1 MSNILSIYNV
11 STVSRQEE
19 SWKAASHD
27 HNRQLMIVCEK
38 NIQNNVRSNGIWMG
52 DNPLAHIFP
61 SLLLQGTLAFVACR
75 AIFYFVLRPLKQPKF
90 VCSIL
95 GGILLGPSILGQ
107 KHVIGERLFPPMEMM
122 VLETLSAIGE
132 MYFNFLI
139 AVKVDFSRVLST
151 NRKAWSVGA
160 TSFALPFPI
169 LLFLLVTCIKYIGV
183 PRNIF
188 CFTVATFVSASYI
201 PAIANAWEE
210 LNLVTSEFG
219 LLTSSCAFVHSLILW
234 FLMPLSLV
242 IAQKTLDKSIA
253 ATLSFFALALFTF
266 LVVRPTIVWIIKK
279 TPQGEPVREVFVVLT
294 LIGVLVMG
302 CLTDIVGLSLNLGAV
317 LFGCI
322 IPEGPPLASILVEKS
337 EAFVSD
343 ILMPL
348 WYFRVGIEMDVHS
361 IYNWKAFVIFHC
373 ILLVAYFA
381 KFVGLLLAS
390 LSFKIRPR
398 HAVLL
403 GLIMNCKGPIDVMAF
418 FRWKVDKHVLDDQ
431 SYFVLVSSAL
441 AMTAFVTPL
450 VEMFYRP
457 QTLHEWAYNNPSK
470 NPQGLRPI
478 QNTSR
483 NSKFPI
489 ICCIHNEENVRS
501 IITLLEA
508 SNPTE
513 ASPICVYVIH
523 LMDILGRAVPLIWG
537 GEIGLQKTLKANQ
550 PLKVD
555 SKEVNLEVQILNTFN
570 FVRIMRAFTNY
581 SRNSIGLI
589 TIHPFTVIAPYQN
602 MHENISKLAQDNL
615 LPLVI
620 VPYHENQ
627 RATQGNQVA
636 SSIQVLNTNLQKH
649 APCTV
654 GILVD
659 RHFCNS
665 SSGQFSY
672 DVAIIF
678 IGGRD
683 DREALAYAAQMSHHP
698 NVSITVIRV
707 ISLDKKDHDEND
719 SEYVKMDRM
728 MDEDVYD
735 GFKMKNV
742 DNTCVVCWEILVDD
756 ILRVVDPI
764 RSSGR
769 HYDLV
774 MVGQRH
780 SDDEEMPAFATNDDL
795 GVVGDIIYASFNLY
809 GGWSSLLVLKHC
821 GDYF

>member
-11 STVSRQEE
+11 STVSRQAEI
-19 SWKAASHD
+19 SWKASHEQ
-27 HNRQLMIVCEK
+27 QLMMICST
-38 NIQNNVRSNGIWMG
+38 NFQNNVQSNGIWMG

-61 SLLLQGTLAFVACR
+61 LLLLQGTLAFVACR
-75 AIFYFVLRPLKQPKF
+75 AIYFVLQPLKQPKF
-90 VCSIL
+90 VCYIL

-107 KHVIGERLFPPMEMM
+107 KHVIGERLILPMENI
-122 VLETLSAIGE
+122 VLETLAAIGE
-132 MYFNFLI
+132 VYFNFLI
-139 AVKVDFSRVLST
+139 AVKVDVSRVLST
-151 NRKAWSVGA
+151 NKKAWSIGA
-160 TSFALPFPI
+160 TSFALPFSI
-169 LLFLLVTCIKYIGV
+169 LFLLMVGCINYIGGV
-183 PRNIF
+183 TRTIF
-188 CFTVATFVSASYI
+188 CFGMSTFISTSYI
-201 PAIANAWEE
+201 PAVANALEE

-219 LLTSSCAFVHSLILW
+219 LLASSCAFVHSLILW
-234 FLMPLSLV
+234 SLMPVALV
-242 IAQKTLDKSIA
+242 LTQKTHDKSIA
-253 ATLSFFALALFTF
+253 AALSLFALALFTF
-266 LVVRPTIVWIIKK
+266 FVVRPTIFWMVKK

-294 LIGVLVMG
+294 LVGVLVMG
-302 CLTDIVGLSLNLGAV
+302 CLTNILGLSLSLGAV

-337 EAFVSD
+337 ETFVSD

-381 KFVGLLLAS
+381 KFVGVLLAS

-398 HAVLL
+398 HAALL
-403 GLIMNCKGPIDVMAF
+403 GLIMNCKGAIDVMVF
-418 FRWKVDKHVLDDQ
+418 LRWKISKHVLDDQ
-431 SYFVLVSSAL
+431 SFFVLVSSTL
-441 AMTAFVTPL
+441 AVTAFVTPL
-450 VEMFYRP
+450 VEIFYKP
-457 QTLHEWAYNNPSK
+457 QTLHECAYNNPSN
-470 NPQGLRPI
+470 NPQGLIRAI
-478 QNTSR
+478 QSTPR
-483 NSKFPI
+483 NSKFQI

-513 ASPICVYVIH
+513 ARPICVYVIQ
-523 LMDILGRAVPLIWG
+523 LMDILGRAVPLVIPYN
-537 GEIGLQKTLKANQ
+537 KH
-550 PLKVD
+550 
-555 SKEVNLEVQILNTFN
+555 NLRQFKWLLTSTSFS
-570 FVRIMRAFTNY
+570 FDHIMQAFTNY
-581 SRNSIGLI
+581 SENSIGRI
-589 TIHPFTVIAPYQN
+589 TIHPFTIIAPYQN

-615 LPLVI
+615 VPLII
-620 VPYHENQ
+620 VPHHENQ
-627 RATQGNQVA
+627 RATQGNRVA
-636 SSIQVLNTNLQKH
+636 SAIQVLNTNLQKH

-654 GILVD
+654 GVLVD
-659 RHFCNS
+659 RHFRNS
-665 SSGQFSY
+665 SSGHFSY

-707 ISLDKKDHDEND
+707 ISLTNKKDHDEND
-719 SEYVKMDRM
+719 SEYVRMERM

-735 GFKMKNV
+735 GFKMENIG
-742 DNTCVVCWEILVDD
+742 NACVVCWEIMVDH
-756 ILRVVDPI
+756 ILSVVDPI

-780 SDDEEMPAFATNDDL
+780 FEVDNFDDKEMPAFATNDDL

-821 GDYF
+821 GDYV